1 MANLKNLS
9 KKSKSQ
15 SMGMHTEVLKGRTQ
29 QRFFDSEEAE
39 NFYYFGNY
47 DVDFNKRTEIDV
59 KNMEAPQANKK
70 IDELMSQGYGTIVIK
85 NPQGKHSLGVGIL
98 NKLNLIFE
106 GSLG

>member
-15 SMGMHTEVLKGRTQ
+15 SMGMHAEVLKGRTQ

-47 DVDFNKRTEIDV
+47 DVDFNKRTELDV
-59 KNMEAPQANKK
+59 KNKIHHQLPQVTKAKYPEMRSDRKK
-70 IDELMSQGYGTIVIK
+70 IIICLNRSEERRV
-85 NPQGKHSLGVGIL
+85 GKECRSRWSPYH
-98 NKLNLIFE
+98 
-106 GSLG
+106 